1 MDLYEA
7 MKVRQSVGRSPTFF
21 LSDLASY
28 RFTSERI
35 LAMHVSIPT
44 DATTAAAAIAA
55 ESVAAAATEEAAEA
69 TA

>member
-7 MKVRQSVGRSPTFF
+7 MKVRQSVGRSQTFF

-35 LAMHVSIPT
+35 LAMHLLG
-44 DATTAAAAIAA
+44 ATTAAAAIAA